1 MAGEL
6 KNHDLIHRRSRYE
19 YLEEETRFIQNQAHL
34 SLKKNAVESFAY
46 LKSKADTCKK
56 YKHLVKLI
64 YGGIE
69 EFLKKR
75 RNEIR
80 RDFNDKEDYI
90 GGSHIGR
97 ELQGTFL
104 MRALKNKLPKV
115 ENYIEGNEMVFE
127 AYDNELRTRQLELVP
142 IRTVDAIQ
150 EYLEEMK
157 KIHKIVDI
165 ILDIY
170 QKIHKRAM
178 MCRNAIILADSIK
191 YDDMI
196 KAGRKNEIPG
206 LPTTFVELFKDEEIL
221 TLKVKAVG
229 REKPN
234 LLEVTLEASKLPV
247 ELSLMVLS
255 LSEQ

>member
-1 MAGEL
+1 
-6 KNHDLIHRRSRYE
+6 
-19 YLEEETRFIQNQAHL
+19 
-34 SLKKNAVESFAY
+34 
-46 LKSKADTCKK
+46 
-56 YKHLVKLI
+56 
-64 YGGIE
+64 
-69 EFLKKR
+69 
-75 RNEIR
+75 
-80 RDFNDKEDYI
+80 
-90 GGSHIGR
+90 
-97 ELQGTFL
+97 
-104 MRALKNKLPKV
+104 
-115 ENYIEGNEMVFE
+115 MVFE
-127 AYDNELRTRQLELVP
+127 NYENELRTRQLDLVP
-142 IRTVDAIQ
+142 MRMVDAIH

-157 KIHKIVDI
+157 KLHKIVDNI
-165 ILDIY
+165 SDIY
-170 QKIHKRAM
+170 QKVHKRAM

-206 LPTTFVELFKDEEIL
+206 LPTTFVELFRDEEIL